1 MFTLYNEFV
10 SDPSLDPRTCLT
22 EQRAEWLAHFPP
34 DKMRAWT
41 DCAKASFAPATGDWQ
56 FEMLDLA
63 DGRRVA
69 EWHRGDVWG
78 RLRNFVPG
86 YPETFVSRSWI
97 SGSASIRKATALK
110 LFGSWPSIRI
120 SFGSDWGSCRL
131 PCVRASSSRLRTPYL
146 LKALP
151 DRPGAGSGRLRAR
164 TGGDG
169 STEIEL
175 QDGRW
180 VGFFLPD
187 AKLCPETVTV
197 QWRPPAGTAQAC
209 GHHFWGQP
217 AASRRITARRATIDL
232 EIVVHRF
239 TCKIGYLTE
248 KVQASIEG
256 VEPV

>member
-1 MFTLYNEFV
+1 MTELINAYTVFPTRVFRAKDKLFTLYNEFV

-41 DCAKASFAPATGDWQ
+41 DCAKASFAPATGDWRVQ
-56 FEMLDLA
+56 MLDLA

-69 EWHRGDVWG
+69 EWQNGYVWG

-151 DRPGAGSGRLRAR
+151 DRPGAGSGRLRRGQVVMALR
-164 TGGDG
+164 RSNSRMAAG
-169 STEIEL
+169 SVT
-175 QDGRW
+175 
-180 VGFFLPD
+180 LP
-187 AKLCPETVTV
+187 
-197 QWRPPAGTAQAC
+197 
-209 GHHFWGQP
+209 
-217 AASRRITARRATIDL
+217 RREAL
-232 EIVVHRF
+232 
-239 TCKIGYLTE
+239 
-248 KVQASIEG
+248 S
-256 VEPV
+256 